1 MSQGQ
6 GSVSYQTPQKAGGS
20 GSGTVSAADN
30 GLSLSSPSTVVLG
43 NDVGAAGQPAQLL
56 SYREIDLGG
65 FGIIFDWSTSL
76 VTSLFE
82 IDAGGVAML
91 EYYKGTAGKEPFE
104 LITVQGKNPGLN
116 PYGNF
121 WATLDESLVNPDG
134 QIDAVWQWGYNQDGT
149 GGTMLAGEAAL
160 WWTIESHFEVGGS
173 IQFEVELASVSR
185 TGLSNRYIQMD
196 INKISGGCITMLAW
210 DSLSIAATNSAF
222 ADVYFVLGGTTGQMQ
237 LIGTAPS
244 LTMTNTNPL
253 QGQFSVVSNPD
264 GSLNISNQTT
274 GGNPEIRFSN
284 PLFVDNT
291 DAAFG
296 AINIDLA
303 NQDNVE
309 GIFMDGTVS
318 AGSGTAFPLFAEI
331 DASGPIIA
339 FMDNIGVGDTYYVA
353 RAAVGNGNSQIQ
365 FSNGNNSKVFT
376 HGLLQAS
383 SNFVMTNGT
392 SVGLGNNLWTM
403 TPSAQAGFGG
413 QTAPTAFIHAAA
425 SPGGANPG
433 MGPLKLTAGPLLT
446 VPEDGLF
453 EYDGTHLYFTIGV
466 VRNTLI

>member
-65 FGIIFDWSTSL
+65 FGIIFDWSTGL
-76 VTSLFE
+76 DTSIFE
-82 IDAGGVAML
+82 ITAGGRAML
-91 EYYKGTAGKEPFE
+91 EYYKGSAGQEPFE
-104 LITVQGKNPGLN
+104 LITLQGKNPGLN

-196 INKISGGCITMLAW
+196 INKITGGCITMLAW

-222 ADVYFVLGGTTGQMQ
+222 ADVYFVLDGTTGQMQ
-237 LIGTAPS
+237 SIGTAPS
-244 LTMTNTNPL
+244 WTMTNSNPL
-253 QGQFSVVSNPD
+253 EGQFSVSSNAD
-264 GSLNISNQTT
+264 GSINISNQTT
-274 GGNPEIRFSN
+274 GADSQIFWSN
-284 PLFVDNT
+284 PLTTSNLNPAFASLQLNLMNSPGVEGVYVDGAVTGYAYPFRSDVAASGGVLNELNNT
-291 DAAFG
+291 GTGVAAFY
-296 AINIDLA
+296 AVTVNSSSEIIFA
-303 NQDNVE
+303 NAASTNLWAVGLDNV
-309 GIFMDGTVS
+309 DG
-318 AGSGTAFPLFAEI
+318 GKFK
-331 DASGPIIA
+331 IA
-339 FMDNIGVGDTYYVA
+339 NTSDVHGAPNLLTFTLTGQGGYG
-353 RAAVGNGNSQIQ
+353 GNL
-365 FSNGNNSKVFT
+365 T
-376 HGLLQAS
+376 
-383 SNFVMTNGT
+383 
-392 SVGLGNNLWTM
+392 
-403 TPSAQAGFGG
+403 
-413 QTAPTAFIHAAA
+413 PTAIMHIGA
-425 SPGGANPG
+425 SPGTAGL
-433 MGPLKLTAGPLLT
+433 GPLKLTAAPLLA
-446 VPEDGLF
+446 VPEDGLI
-453 EYDGTHLYFTIGV
+453 EYDGTNFYKTIGA
-466 VRNTLI
+466 VRSIIV